1 MELSWLSWSRT
12 HARSSA
18 DRGAMPRRRRRRVAQ
33 GPQAPDV
40 GTVGGGEL
48 TPGVQGGEADL
59 PSQPLRNR
67 RRGNLI
73 RAAGELEELQSESK
87 LNRGCEYCGWWHANS
102 PFPFPN
108 CNLCGARPSYHHG
121 RCRPQR
127 PRNPTRLCPFGTSV
141 DSLPASK
148 EGKAAVHSRGSK
160 TFPGTLA
167 GYHPKVE
174 GQWSGDL
181 YVVFLSDIRG
191 HNDYKPHCK
200 RNTSFLCL

>member
-1 MELSWLSWSRT
+1 MSEELLSQLPSRPSDIRGGGPPSPGCGGRFLELSWLSWSRT

-40 GTVGGGEL
+40 GAVGGGEL
-48 TPGVQGGEADL
+48 TSGVQGGEADF
-59 PSQPLRNR
+59 PSQPLRHR

-87 LNRGCEYCGWWHANS
+87 LNRGCEYCGWWHPNS

-121 RCRPQR
+121 RCCPQR
-127 PRNPTRLCPFGTSV
+127 PRNPSRLCT
-141 DSLPASK
+141 
-148 EGKAAVHSRGSK
+148 
-160 TFPGTLA
+160 
-167 GYHPKVE
+167 
-174 GQWSGDL
+174 
-181 YVVFLSDIRG
+181 
-191 HNDYKPHCK
+191 
-200 RNTSFLCL
+200 LCLRGGDYEYTLWPSANWWTGSLETGVCLSGRLAAFLWSA